1 MNNNLN
7 ICQVSLARDI
17 PIILLNFQNFKR
29 IYKNFKIYIVCPK
42 SEIQIFKKKLG
53 FKEFTFISED
63 KILTYKKFY
72 LIFNKLSRNIKYKK
86 KFSNRLGWYYQQ
98 ILKISFILNFIEKNK
113 KNMVIW
119 DADTII
125 LKKIDF
131 FKNDYSIKYATLFES
146 HKPYFLTN
154 KYIIGKLPSY
164 FISSLTQFTSL
175 TVMEY
180 NFLIK
185 LLKKKNIKNKILSEW
200 ITTLIFKAIFK
211 QHKLYNGSLLS
222 EYEQLGISNYLC
234 DKKKQKAIFTLRI
247 GLDGKLT
254 KLQLW
259 ISRFINTYH
268 VTYEHAHLNKHS
280 VNMLDR
286 YQGWVRFI
294 NILIK
299 NLFKYYLRNVK
310 HSFYYYIKN
319 KKIFY
324 E

>member
-29 IYKNFKIYIVCPK
+29 IYKSFKIYIICPK
-42 SEIQIFKKKLG
+42 SEIRIFKKKLG
-53 FKEFTFISED
+53 FKEFIFIPEE
-63 KILTYKKFY
+63 KILTYKKFC

-86 KFSNRLGWYYQQ
+86 EFSNRLSWYYQQ
-98 ILKISFILNFIEKNK
+98 ILKISFVLDFIEKNK

-125 LKKIDF
+125 LQKINF

-175 TVMEY
+175 TVIECK
-180 NFLIK
+180 FLIK
-185 LLKKKNIKNKILSEW
+185 LLTKKNIKNQILSEW

-211 QHKLYNGSLLS
+211 QHKLYNGSLFS
-222 EYEQLGISNYLC
+222 EYELLGISNYLC

-286 YQGWVRFI
+286 YQGWVRFV

-299 NLFKYYLRNVK
+299 NLFKYYLRNAK

>member
-211 QHKLYNGSLLS
+211 QHKLYNGSLFS
-222 EYEQLGISNYLC
+222 EYELLGISNYLC